1 MGPNFTLNETK
12 IEGPDDF
19 LPSRMIGQD
28 DQFSIKSRLKKL

>member
-19 LPSRMIGQD
+19 LPSRMIGKD
-28 DQFSIKSRLKKL
+28 VDYSIKNRVAKL